1 MKAKYSL
8 YAALPLTVLFA
19 GCTDFLDIRTEATM
33 PSSGMDYSKAENVF
47 LPVSAAYASMR
58 LGESEALNYMAVLE
72 IVSDDADKGSAPDDG
87 PAVKE
92 FDDFTYGPENEH
104 IGYVWGIFYR
114 MVSAANYAVE
124 SMDKFQ
130 EALSSGDGLRQVAE
144 CRAEARL
151 IRAFAYFNLVRCFGS
166 VPLIDR
172 TLSAEELASMDP
184 APVSRLYEFIYED
197 IDAAIAALPASYA
210 DMPGRYTCYT
220 ARALKAKVA
229 LYNKDW
235 SEAAR
240 QADAIIASGD
250 FSLMP
255 KFRDPFSVTHENG
268 PESLMEI
275 QSSDMGQTS
284 GAMPVC
290 YYGFIQG
297 PRNRASGSGGK
308 DDETEDPTQKPDP
321 KPDPEPEGPSV
332 KTGAEN
338 LVIHLSFDKD
348 DLIEVGEGITFK
360 ENKGQASITTGFIG
374 KGWTNKSGNNATE
387 AYSKFDV
394 AAGSA
399 FSKIENFSMSVW
411 IKNVEALQP
420 MKQYRFTLAQGE
432 CFGVSVQKPYT
443 VIFTTGDD
451 ASQKFPTI
459 SDEAL
464 LDLVQEKTFGYFW
477 DYAHPVSGL
486 ARERYGS
493 GDTVTSGGSGF
504 GIMALP
510 VAVERGFIT
519 RAEAAAR
526 LRTIL
531 TFLSEK
537 ADRFHG
543 VFPHWLNGTTGK
555 VIPFSEK
562 DNGGDLVETA
572 FLMQGLLTVARFFD
586 REDEADIRS
595 AVDAL
600 WRAVEWDWYTRGGQ
614 DVLYWHWS
622 PSDGWAMNM
631 RITGWNEALIVYVL
645 AASSPTHPV
654 GKAAYDRGWAS
665 GGSMKPTVTGPL
677 FFAHYSFLGL
687 DPRKLRDAYADYWAQ
702 NVAHARYNYDY
713 CVRNPG
719 AHAGYGA
726 DCWGLTASDIPGGY
740 TASSPTN
747 DRGVIAPTAA
757 LASFPYTPQESLA
770 ALHTFYY
777 ILGDR
782 LFGEYG
788 FRDAFSLDQ
797 AWFASSYLA
806 IDQGPIVVMI
816 ENYRSGLLWNLFMQ
830 DADIQRGLQAL
841 GFSF

>member
-1 MKAKYSL
+1 MKAIAYWA
-8 YAALPLTVLFA
+8 AALLAVLSCSQPPSGEPADPSKTDPTVEPVVYPKAMAVSARVDGRRVSNGGSLGGVSLSPEIAIEFTRAVEADDASLSFVSFTGGDLTV
-19 GCTDFLDIRTEATM
+19 R
-33 PSSGMDYSKAENVF
+33 V
-47 LPVSAAYASMR
+47 
-58 LGESEALNYMAVLE
+58 SEADATVLL
-72 IVSDDADKGSAPDDG
+72 
-87 PAVKE
+87 
-92 FDDFTYGPENEH
+92 FTP
-104 IGYVWGIFYR
+104 
-114 MVSAANYAVE
+114 
-124 SMDKFQ
+124 
-130 EALSSGDGLRQVAE
+130 
-144 CRAEARL
+144 
-151 IRAFAYFNLVRCFGS
+151 
-166 VPLIDR
+166 
-172 TLSAEELASMDP
+172 
-184 APVSRLYEFIYED
+184 
-197 IDAAIAALPASYA
+197 
-210 DMPGRYTCYT
+210 
-220 ARALKAKVA
+220 
-229 LYNKDW
+229 
-235 SEAAR
+235 
-240 QADAIIASGD
+240 
-250 FSLMP
+250 
-255 KFRDPFSVTHENG
+255 
-268 PESLMEI
+268 
-275 QSSDMGQTS
+275 
-284 GAMPVC
+284 
-290 YYGFIQG
+290 
-297 PRNRASGSGGK
+297 
-308 DDETEDPTQKPDP
+308 
-321 KPDPEPEGPSV
+321 
-332 KTGAEN
+332 
-338 LVIHLSFDKD
+338 
-348 DLIEVGEGITFK
+348 
-360 ENKGQASITTGFIG
+360 
-374 KGWTNKSGNNATE
+374 
-387 AYSKFDV
+387 
-394 AAGSA
+394 
-399 FSKIENFSMSVW
+399 
-411 IKNVEALQP
+411 VEALQP

-572 FLMQGLLTVARFFD
+572 FLMQGLLTVARYFD
-586 REDEADIRS
+586 REDEADIRGT
-595 AVDAL
+595 VDAL